1 MPDSPAL
8 KGALDGTPER
18 ALAGTTTLVLRPANR
33 ATELVALIEQAG
45 GQALV
50 SPLISRAKISD
61 DTRASLDSLT
71 QDLGRFAW
79 VAVTSVNAVD
89 ELAQSIERTHP
100 GVALRDA
107 AQETRWASVGP
118 ATTRALETRGI
129 VVNHEAAEN
138 SAAGLLASWPELPTQ
153 TAVPNPAQPA
163 GTTPNVL
170 LPLGNLAS
178 TQLEEGLGGM
188 GYRTT
193 RITAYLTVSH
203 PASEDALAAYRAG
216 DVDAVIVTSGS
227 GVREF
232 VKQFDPL
239 AHSALTGTRPVVV
252 AIGEPSA
259 RTANAMGLGVDTI
272 AHNATNRGLFDALI
286 RGFDLTKEK

>member
-1 MPDSPAL
+1 MPDSPAFES
-8 KGALDGTPER
+8 ALED

-50 SPLISRAKISD
+50 SPLISRAQISD

-89 ELAQSIERTHP
+89 ELAQSIARTHP

-107 AQETRWASVGP
+107 ARETRWASVGP

-138 SAAGLLASWPELPTQ
+138 SAAGLLANWPE
-153 TAVPNPAQPA
+153 VPNPSQPA
-163 GTTPNVL
+163 GTTPDVL

-239 AHSALTGTRPVVV
+239 AHSALTGTRPIVV

-286 RGFDLTKEK
+286 RGFALTKEK